1 MPRRSTVF
9 AQATVIACH
18 LSVTSWLC
26 AQTEA
31 EVVVRG
37 DQVLTPSVS
46 SHDANIA
53 SSIIRRD
60 RLSTPGVEA
69 ADVLR
74 ELPGAQVMQT
84 GGLGAPATLSLRGAN
99 NTQTA
104 AVMAGA
110 RLDDE
115 LTGITDLSLLPLWF
129 VNRIEVFRG
138 AAPFDLDRVLPGG
151 VLVLEPRYNSES
163 QGRARFEVGSFG
175 ERAASVIASSGDETL
190 SVTAGLRAAA
200 SDDDYPFPNHQG
212 LLLSPGG
219 PIITRRA
226 NADFSSRDVWLA
238 VNRCTAKYTLEV
250 IANQFEREQ
259 GVPKLGLLPTVQSR
273 GLTNRDLAAVRL
285 LVNLD
290 RHHQLEALS
299 NVLHSSISL
308 RDPLTQLDLLAQRV
322 DVDTWRSTS
331 SLAVLGRHDKKIR
344 WRISLAAEEAR
355 LTRVDAA
362 DAALSAPPD
371 LTARRNA
378 LRLAGATEVQVIGP
392 FGLHAQAVSE
402 ATSERAGQ
410 NGNPRSDAWL
420 TGRAGL
426 HMNTS
431 HWQVWLNATRAARP
445 PSLGERYGEST
456 SIHGNPNLKPEQS
469 IGFELAGR
477 WSPNG
482 LNSRIW
488 FDGASFVRWTDDAIL
503 LVSSDQK
510 FAVPYNLQGTRVAGI
525 EGTSGARLV
534 GGLESE
540 IGATLLDARQT
551 QPAQSGPE
559 PMLPFQS
566 RLTTHA
572 VLRLRNQ
579 IERKFLRSF
588 IIEARFNW
596 QSNRAA
602 DLAGNAI
609 LPAQSS
615 LDLEAAWL
623 GLFGALDA
631 RLRVANVFDV
641 PRFDLVGYPLPGRS
655 VHASLEVPW

>member
-1 MPRRSTVF
+1 MPRRSIVF
-9 AQATVIACH
+9 AQAIVIVCH
-18 LSVTSWLC
+18 LSVTSLVF
-26 AQTEA
+26 AETET
-31 EVVVRG
+31 EVVVHG
-37 DQVLTPSVS
+37 DQTLTPSAS

-53 SSIIRRD
+53 SSIVRRD
-60 RLSTPGVEA
+60 RLSAPGVEA

-115 LTGITDLSLLPLWF
+115 LTGVTDLSLLPLWF

-138 AAPFDLDRVLPGG
+138 AAPFDMDRVLPGG
-151 VLVLEPRYNSES
+151 ALVLEPRYNSES

-175 ERAASVIASSGDETL
+175 ERGASVIASSGDETL
-190 SVTAGLRAAA
+190 SVTAGLRAVA
-200 SDDDYPFPNHQG
+200 SDEDYPFPNHQG

-226 NADFSSRDVWLA
+226 NADFSSREVWLA
-238 VNRCTAKYTLEV
+238 ANRCTPKYTLEV

-259 GVPKLGLLPTVQSR
+259 GVPKLALLPTYQSR
-273 GLTNRDLAAVRL
+273 GQTNRDLAAVRL

-290 RHHQLEALS
+290 RHHQLEALT
-299 NVLHSSISL
+299 NILHSSISL
-308 RDPLTQLDLLAQRV
+308 RDPWRELDLSAERV

-331 SLAVLGRHDKKIR
+331 SLALLGRHDKTIR
-344 WRISLAAEEAR
+344 WRVSVAAEEAR

-362 DAALSAPPD
+362 DAALSTSPD
-371 LTARRNA
+371 FTARRDA
-378 LRLAGATEVQVIGP
+378 LRLAGATEAQLFGP
-392 FGLHAQAVSE
+392 FGLHAQAVAE
-402 ATSERAGQ
+402 ANSERAGQ
-410 NGNPRSDAWL
+410 NGEQHSDAWL
-420 TGRAGL
+420 TGRTGL
-426 HMNTS
+426 HMDTS
-431 HWQVWLNATRAARP
+431 HWQVWFNATRAARP
-445 PSLGERYGEST
+445 PALGERYGEST
-456 SIHGNPNLKPEQS
+456 SIHGNPNLKPEHS
-469 IGFELAGR
+469 LGLELASR

-482 LNSRIW
+482 PTSRIW
-488 FDGASFVRWTDDAIL
+488 LDGASFVRWTEDAIV
-503 LVSSDQK
+503 LVRSSQGY
-510 FAVPYNLQGTRVAGI
+510 AIPINQQGTRVAGI
-525 EGTSGARLV
+525 EGTSGAKLV
-534 GGLESE
+534 GALESE
-540 IGATLLDARQT
+540 LGVTLLDARQT
-551 QPAQSGPE
+551 QPAAAGHE
-559 PMLPFQS
+559 PILPFQS

-572 VLRLRNQ
+572 VLRMRNR
-579 IERKFLRSF
+579 IERKYLRSF

-596 QSNRAA
+596 QSNRTADFAA
-602 DLAGNAI
+602 LAI

-631 RLRVANVFDV
+631 RLRVANLFDV

-655 VHASLEVPW
+655 IHASLEVPW